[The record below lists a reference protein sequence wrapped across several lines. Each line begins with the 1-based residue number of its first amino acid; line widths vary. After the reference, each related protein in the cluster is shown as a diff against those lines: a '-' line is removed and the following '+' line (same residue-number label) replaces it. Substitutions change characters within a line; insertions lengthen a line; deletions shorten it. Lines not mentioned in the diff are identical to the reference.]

1 MSSYCPRLLKP
12 RSRWLY
18 SRSKIRRKY
27 GNVCQLLPRRTMRH
41 RLRANIKHLGKCASG
56 QITDPSTWQTIRL
69 RASALIKKIW
79 ADRKGSSGGG
89 RRTIRRVAR
98 EGWERKVRREQKVVL
113 KDRLFSRYWDAGG
126 VQGSIKG
133 IKWYFFRMLRGQ
145 SYPACFSQGDALVA
159 PLARRPRV
167 RFVVV
172 LNWNRKRTIVF
183 ECTSKTKVLREIYSI
198 VVRFFLQPF
207 SIYLHLD
214 RFDEGRKERSKE
226 TTIALGTLF
235 V

>member
-1 MSSYCPRLLKP
+1 M
-12 RSRWLY
+12 
-18 SRSKIRRKY
+18 
-27 GNVCQLLPRRTMRH
+27 
-41 RLRANIKHLGKCASG
+41 
-56 QITDPSTWQTIRL
+56 
-69 RASALIKKIW
+69 
-79 ADRKGSSGGG
+79 
-89 RRTIRRVAR
+89 
-98 EGWERKVRREQKVVL
+98 RREQKVVL
-113 KDRLFSRYWDAGG
+113 SDRLFSRYWDAGG

-207 SIYLHLD
+207 GISIDSTRGEKKDRRKRRLLSKLYSCSCEPFEEIFFSRFNDRKIADKKRVHVAVTVNIDILD
-214 RFDEGRKERSKE
+214 
-226 TTIALGTLF
+226 
-235 V
+235 

>member
-1 MSSYCPRLLKP
+1 MRF
-12 RSRWLY
+12 W
-18 SRSKIRRKY
+18 
-27 GNVCQLLPRRTMRH
+27 GNY
-41 RLRANIKHLGKCASG
+41 
-56 QITDPSTWQTIRL
+56 STWQTIRL

-79 ADRKGSSGGG
+79 ADRKGRGGGG
-89 RRTIRRVAR
+89 RRMIRMVTRQ
-98 EGWERKVRREQKVVL
+98 GWEREVRREQKVVL
-113 KDRLFSRYWDAGG
+113 SDRLFSRYWDAGG

-183 ECTSKTKVLREIYSI
+183 ECTSKTKVLREIYSF

-207 SIYLHLD
+207 GIYLHLD

-226 TTIALGTLF
+226 TTITFETLF